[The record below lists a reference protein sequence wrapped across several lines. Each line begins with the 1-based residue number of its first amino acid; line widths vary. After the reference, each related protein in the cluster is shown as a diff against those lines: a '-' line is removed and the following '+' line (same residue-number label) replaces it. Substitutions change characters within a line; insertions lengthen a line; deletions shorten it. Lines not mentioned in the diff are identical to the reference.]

1 MQRSCQDPGHWP
13 DGTLWRGRRACQG
26 QGSEAGVRKLAI
38 LIVRHRWWVLVGT
51 VVVITAAALIGGGV
65 HDRLSS
71 GGFEDLSTE
80 SARAKAEL
88 KRNFPQASLS
98 DFVLVVTTPHGH
110 VDDPAVEREATKL
123 VKDLARR
130 RGILAVG
137 SYWTYGKVEQLR
149 SRNSRQALIVAS
161 MSGAEDARFK
171 RAGELAKVFTVHDAN
186 LSTEAT
192 GEAVLTHQIAEQA
205 RTDLERSEFATA
217 PFTAIAL
224 VIVFGSI
231 VAALLPFSVGI
242 FAVVGTLLVLYILT
256 LFTDVS
262 VFALNLTTAMGLGLG
277 IDYSLFIVSRY
288 REELGKGAST
298 NVAVGRSMQTAGR
311 TVLFSACT
319 VMVSLSALA
328 VFDVPYLRSFAF
340 AGVAVVALGGIAAVV
355 VLPAVLAVLG
365 PRVEKGRVFKPKPES
380 DTGGFWGAQ
389 ARRVMKHPVPY
400 AVGVSLVLVLLA
412 IPFFSL
418 NLGLTD
424 DRVVPPSV
432 SGRHA
437 VDQIR
442 EHFSTRES
450 DAIPISLPTIRLPHD
465 SAELKRFGTKLAKL
479 PGAAR
484 VDTAIGFFL
493 PQKDGTVTFAP
504 IALAPTQAA
513 RFQPRPGAPGS
524 FVSVTPDVEPLS
536 KAGDTLVRDIRA
548 TSTPLTF
555 RVSGLGARLIDTKD
569 SVLARLPIAI
579 GIIAI
584 VTFVL
589 LFLMTGSLLVP
600 LKALL
605 LNVLSLTATFGALV
619 WIFQDGHLHGF
630 LNITPTGTVDVFTP
644 ILMFCIA
651 FGLSMDYEVFLL
663 SRIKEEYDLERDN
676 EHAVAVGLQKTGR
689 IVTAAALLLTIV
701 FVGIATSDVAILK
714 MFGIGLSL
722 AVLVDAFLIRATLV
736 PAFMRLAGR
745 SNWWAP
751 RWIRRWHLRY
761 GIWENEPIAIL
772 DREFEATT

>member
-1 MQRSCQDPGHWP
+1 
-13 DGTLWRGRRACQG
+13 
-26 QGSEAGVRKLAI
+26 
-38 LIVRHRWWVLVGT
+38 
-51 VVVITAAALIGGGV
+51 
-65 HDRLSS
+65 
-71 GGFEDLSTE
+71 
-80 SARAKAEL
+80 
-88 KRNFPQASLS
+88 
-98 DFVLVVTTPHGH
+98 
-110 VDDPAVEREATKL
+110 
-123 VKDLARR
+123 
-130 RGILAVG
+130 
-137 SYWTYGKVEQLR
+137 
-149 SRNSRQALIVAS
+149 
-161 MSGAEDARFK
+161 MSGEESPRFK
-171 RAGELAKVFTVHDAN
+171 RAGELAEVFTIDNAT

-192 GEAVLTHQIAEQA
+192 GEAVLTHQISERA
-205 RTDLERSEFATA
+205 RNDLERSELLTA

-231 VAALLPFSVGI
+231 VAALLPLAVGV
-242 FAVVGTLLVLYILT
+242 FAVVGTLLVLLLLT
-256 LFTDVS
+256 LMTDIS

-277 IDYSLFIVSRY
+277 IDYSLFVVSRY
-288 REELGKGAST
+288 REELAKGASN

-311 TVLFSACT
+311 TVLFSAGT

-340 AGVAVVALGGIAAVV
+340 AGVAVVALGGVAAVV
-355 VLPAVLAVLG
+355 ILPAVLAILG
-365 PRVEKGRVFKPKPES
+365 PRVEKGRIFKLKPES
-380 DTGGFWGAQ
+380 ESGGFWGAQ

-400 AVGVSLVLVLLA
+400 ALGVSSVLLLLA
-412 IPFFSL
+412 VPFFSL

-442 EHFSTRES
+442 ENFATREA
-450 DAIPISLPTIRLPHD
+450 DAIPVSLPTVRLPRD
-465 SAELKRFGTKLAKL
+465 ADTLQAFATKLAKL
-479 PGAAR
+479 PGASR

-493 PQKDGTVTFAP
+493 PQDGKIVFAP
-504 IALAPTQAA
+504 IAFAPAQAP
-513 RFQPRPGAPGS
+513 RFENAHGDVGT
-524 FVSVTPDVEPLS
+524 FLTVTPDVEPMS
-536 KAGDTLVRDIRA
+536 PAGDRLVKDIRA
-548 TSTPLTF
+548 TPTPLEF
-555 RVSGLGARLIDTKD
+555 KVAGLGARLIDTKE
-569 SVLARLPIAI
+569 SVLSKLPLAI
-579 GIIAI
+579 GLVAIA
-584 VTFVL
+584 TFIL

-600 LKALL
+600 LKALG
-605 LNVLSLTATFGALV
+605 LNVLSLTATFGAMV
-619 WIFQDGHLHGF
+619 WIFQEGHLSGF
-630 LNITPTGTVDVFTP
+630 LDITPTGTVDVFTP

-651 FGLSMDYEVFLL
+651 FGMSMDYEVFLL
-663 SRIKEEYDLERDN
+663 SRIKEEYDLDRNN

-701 FVGIATSDVAILK
+701 FIGIATSDVAILK
-714 MFGIGLSL
+714 MFGIGLAL

>member
-1 MQRSCQDPGHWP
+1 M
-13 DGTLWRGRRACQG
+13 
-26 QGSEAGVRKLAI
+26 RKLAI
-38 LIVRHRWWVLVGT
+38 LIVRHRWLVI
-51 VVVITAAALIGGGV
+51 VIALIAMPVAAIVGGGV
-65 HDRLSS
+65 HERLSS
-71 GGFEDLSTE
+71 GGFEDPGTE
-80 SARAKAEL
+80 SAHAKAEL
-88 KRNFPQASLS
+88 KRSFPQSSLS
-98 DFVLVVTTPHGH
+98 DFVLVVTAKDGD
-110 VDDPAVEREATKL
+110 VDNPAVTKSATAIA
-123 VKDLARR
+123 KDLASRN
-130 RGILAVG
+130 GVVAVG

-149 SRNSRQALIVAS
+149 SRNSHQALIVAA
-161 MSGAEDARFK
+161 MSGEESPRFK
-171 RAGELAKVFTVHDAN
+171 RAGELAKVFTIDN
-186 LSTEAT
+186 GTLSTEAT
-192 GEAVLTHQIAEQA
+192 GEAVLTHQISERA
-205 RTDLERSEFATA
+205 RTDLERSELLTA

-231 VAALLPFSVGI
+231 IAALLPLAVGV
-242 FAVVGTLLVLYILT
+242 FAVVGTLLVLLALT
-256 LFTDVS
+256 FMTDIS

-288 REELGKGAST
+288 REELAKGAST

-311 TVLFSACT
+311 TVLFSAGT

-340 AGVAVVALGGIAAVV
+340 AGVAVVALGAIAAVV
-355 VLPAVLAVLG
+355 ILPAVLAILG
-365 PRVEKGRVFKPKPES
+365 PRVEKGRIFKLKPES
-380 DTGGFWGAQ
+380 ETGGFWGAQ

-400 AVGVSLVLVLLA
+400 ALGVSSLLILLA
-412 IPFFSL
+412 VPFFNL

-424 DRVVPPSV
+424 DRVVPPTV

-442 EHFSTRES
+442 EHFATREA
-450 DAIPISLPTIRLPHD
+450 DAIPVSLPAVRLPRD
-465 SAELKRFGTKLAKL
+465 TAALKRLGTKLAKL

-493 PQKDGTVTFAP
+493 PQDGKVAFAP
-504 IALAPTQAA
+504 IAFAPDQAS
-513 RFQPRPGAPGS
+513 RFVNAHGDVGT
-524 FVSVTPDVEPLS
+524 FLTVTPDVEPMS
-536 KAGDTLVRDIRA
+536 PAGDQLVRDIRA
-548 TSTPLTF
+548 TATPLEF
-555 RVSGLGARLIDTKD
+555 HVAGLGARLIDTKE
-569 SVLARLPIAI
+569 SVLSRLPLAI
-579 GIIAI
+579 GLVAIA
-584 VTFVL
+584 TFIL

-600 LKALL
+600 LKALG
-605 LNVLSLTATFGALV
+605 LNVLSLTATFGAMV
-619 WIFQDGHLHGF
+619 WIFQEGNFSRMLDF
-630 LNITPTGTVDVFTP
+630 TPTGTVDVFTP

-651 FGLSMDYEVFLL
+651 FGMSMDYEVFLL
-663 SRIKEEYDLERDN
+663 SRIKEEYDLDRNN
-676 EHAVAVGLQKTGR
+676 EHAVEVGLQKTGR

-714 MFGIGLSL
+714 MFGIGLAL